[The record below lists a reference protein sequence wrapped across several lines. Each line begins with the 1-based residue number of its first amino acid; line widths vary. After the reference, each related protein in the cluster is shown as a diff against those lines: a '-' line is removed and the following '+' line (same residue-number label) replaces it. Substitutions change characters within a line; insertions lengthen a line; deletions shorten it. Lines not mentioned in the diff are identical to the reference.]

1 MPAMQESHETWVRFL
16 GGEDPLEKSMV
27 THSSISARRI
37 PWTEEPG
44 RLQSMGLQSQT
55 QLKWLSMHVISSD
68 SGIKECFM
76 KILPDPNKL
85 ESLFYFLDLENIF
98 LTVSQLALHK
108 LWWKIALVSSV
119 SLNSLFHCWGK
130 KYLSDH

>member
-1 MPAMQESHETWVRFL
+1 
-16 GGEDPLEKSMV
+16 
-27 THSSISARRI
+27 
-37 PWTEEPG
+37 
-44 RLQSMGLQSQT
+44 
-55 QLKWLSMHVISSD
+55 MHVISSD

-108 LWWKIALVSSV
+108 LGWKTALCLVLSPELSFP
-119 SLNSLFHCWGK
+119 LLGK
-130 KYLSDH
+130 KIRL